1 MTQEQMAQ
9 ASAIRGAFNESGH
22 IGHHKTL
29 LRADAHHAQ
38 IGVQSGE
45 RVVCNFG
52 ARIGNGGNECGL
64 ACIGHAQQS
73 HIGQDLQLQLE
84 FFFLARPAGCFLT
97 RRTIDGAL
105 KTHIP
110 KATIAALGNHEN
122 LARL

>member
-1 MTQEQMAQ
+1 MPQEQMAQ
-9 ASAIRGAFNESGH
+9 TSAIRSALNEAWH
-22 IGHHKTL
+22 IGHHKAL

-52 ARIGNGGNECGL
+52 ARVRNGGNQCGL
-64 ACIGHAQQS
+64 ACIGHAQQPD
-73 HIGQDLQLQLE
+73 IGQDLQLELE
-84 FFFLARPAGCFLT
+84 FFFLARPARCFLT

-105 KTHIP
+105 EAHIA

-122 LARL
+122 LAWL